1 MDSNLQTAL
10 LTIWAVGFLVTLWAG
25 VTDRFR
31 LKPYGLPRT
40 KLVLL
45 GRSIIRN
52 VAKLR
57 NSVRDEYP
65 QCRS

>member
-1 MDSNLQTAL
+1 MDSNLQTAP

-25 VTDRFR
+25 VSERFH

-45 GRSIIRN
+45 GRSFIDTFYTLFWFVYVPVWFGYR
-52 VAKLR
+52 
-57 NSVRDEYP
+57 
-65 QCRS
+65 